1 MEQMEL
7 FCMNLSVV
15 RTSFSSKT
23 LALTLLFLS
32 ALANA
37 AEYIGGDVFPR
48 SAQDNQLLPQDIIL
62 IEQFISGE
70 IEPTELE
77 RRLVDTYPLG
87 AGDGVIDNNDLDLIN
102 QALVGNIALPTVNT
116 GPAPT
121 LNHPGF
127 SNTTLN
133 PLPLTGTAPANSTV
147 NVYVNNVLQGVT
159 QVPSD
164 GSYSVNVPLVDENNR
179 IFVIATSGSIVSDYS
194 NSLDISYQNT
204 ASRTLSGSLSGTVV
218 LTPGIPAQ
226 PYLVT
231 GSDLVVPT
239 TAKLIIQPGTEIKF
253 AAARKIVAN
262 GTLSVRG
269 SASSKVRFVSSNA
282 TPSRGA
288 WGGIV
293 INSTSINSKIENAFI
308 ESSVQGVLVSGA
320 AVLLKKNVINYF
332 SGDGIKLT
340 GSGASA
346 SIIEGNIIDNLND
359 TVQCLTIDASS
370 PTVIENTLTNCAK
383 GISIVGNSSPSI
395 TSNNVIT
402 SNVNG
407 ISFTSPT
414 LTTNPVITGNQ
425 IFSNTTSNITAT
437 GFPSGAQNIRINAT
451 NNWWGSVTP
460 NVIAGTISD
469 LSDSTSLTTRPTVDY
484 ANYLDAVG
492 GSPVPGNYLLGQF
505 TATTTT
511 LTAGGIYDVLGLISV
526 PSGKTL
532 IIPAG
537 TTLRFHTVN
546 NLTVDGTLLVQGT
559 SSNKVILTSA
569 RATPA
574 RGDWNTIWIRGGA
587 GSIIEN
593 ANIEYATYGIFIENT
608 SAQIKNNHIR
618 YFSSDG
624 IYVKTASASASI
636 IEGNI
641 VDNVNNTLDCLTID
655 ASSPTIIGNTLT
667 NCAKGISIVGNSS
680 PSITG
685 NNVITSNVNGI
696 SFTSSTLTTNPVI
709 TGNQI
714 FSNTTSNITATGFPS
729 GAQNIRINA
738 TNNWWGSTTPNVI
751 AETISDLSDS
761 ASLTTRPTVDYANYL
776 DAVGGSPVSG
786 NYLLGQFT
794 ATTTLTAG
802 GTYDVLGLVTVPSGK
817 TLIIPAGTTLRFH
830 TVNNLTVDGTL
841 LVQGTSSNKVTLTS
855 ARATPA
861 RGDWG
866 TIWVKGGTGSII
878 ENANIE
884 YATYGIF
891 IENTSAQIK
900 NNYIRYFSSD
910 GIHVKTASASASIIE
925 GNVIDNLNNTLDCLT
940 VSNSSP
946 TIIGNTLTNCNIG
959 LSVVNN
965 SSPLVNGNNIISGNK
980 YGIKFTTATLTTL
993 PVINGNQILA
1003 NTTDNVDVRGY
1014 PTGGNKLKLNAKGN
1028 WWGTTNFTSIM
1039 GSIYDLNNDSDST
1052 VLPTVDFSN
1061 PLDGPNGTAIA
1072 GTFFNGLINTD
1083 TTFISGETYLIIGS
1097 TFVSANKT
1105 LTIPAGTTLK
1115 FYGESHLV
1123 VDGTL
1128 NIQGTTNDP
1137 VLLTSGRAVKN
1148 RGDWKGIWIRNGSV
1162 GSTIQNAIIEYNES
1176 GILLDTAAALISGN
1190 TIRQFENDGIY
1201 LQGAGATASFIEDN
1215 IIDNLNDTGYCVVTD
1230 TSSPTIR
1237 GNKLINCET
1246 GLYVV
1251 NSSSPV
1257 VNANN
1262 IISSNNNGIKFSTAK
1277 LTTLPVINGNQIFA
1291 NITNNVDVRNY
1302 PTGGNKLKLNAKG
1315 NWWGTTNLTTIMGLI
1330 YDLNNDS
1337 DSAVLPTVD
1346 FGNPLDGPNGSAIP
1360 GNFLNGIINADTTF
1374 ISGETY
1380 LIIGSTFVAANK
1392 TLTIPAGTTLKF
1404 YGKSD
1409 LVVDGT
1415 LLVQGTVN
1423 SPVVLTSGRATQN
1436 KDDWRDIWI
1445 RSSSVGSVIQ
1455 NAIIEYNY
1463 RGILLANAAASING
1477 NTIRQFENDGIY
1489 LQSAGATTSV
1499 VENNII
1505 DNLDDTGYCIT
1516 VDTSSPTIRGNKL
1529 TNCGTGLY
1537 VVKNSSPVVNGNN
1550 IISGNNYGI
1559 KFSAATL
1566 TTLPVINSN
1575 QIFTNTTYNL
1585 DATGYPTGSNELTIN
1600 ATGNWWGT
1608 TDVALLANEIYDLND
1623 SPAATNLPL
1632 VNINGLL
1639 AVDGTIAAG
1648 NYLAGQLPD
1657 TILVSNT
1664 TYNIV
1669 GSVTVPTGNTLTIQP
1684 GAILKF
1690 LSGTKLTIN
1699 GSLNVLGE
1707 SSQPVI
1713 FTSVEVS
1720 PAVSDWNGIL
1730 INTGATNVSL
1740 SNVIVQYASNG
1751 IYIDKTSSVV
1761 NITDSLIQLCD
1772 IGIYINGTT
1781 NPVLSNNRIVGNA
1794 KYGVH
1799 INGNNNDLTDPKPV
1813 LNNNDIYSNTTRNIN
1828 VANYTAAPTVKMD
1841 VTNNWWGTATPTFTG
1856 NMLNYSP
1863 VLTSASLAPTIKS
1876 HSLTNTYFSPN
1887 SDTVQDN
1894 VILTSLLSETAEWT
1908 VSVQNLN
1915 NGELVRNYNGSD
1927 LNALMSWDGLDVNG
1941 QLLPDGR
1948 YGLRVHT
1955 IAGSRSGIS
1964 LYREFVLDTIAPTL
1978 QLDPLLALIPQ
1989 RNVNKV
1995 LINGSA
2001 NDQNFLNYS
2010 VAYTNNLLPVL
2021 WNNLASNIVNNVND
2035 SLLASW
2041 VVGNTVGA
2049 PSIANG
2055 QYTVRLTVQDLA
2067 GNRSIVTSP
2076 VTIDNLS
2083 IANVSVQNVVNLR
2096 NDVSG
2101 TINFNMNVPGVVT
2114 VNIYSI
2120 TGGITSTPVKT
2131 LTIDGISGV
2140 NSVNWDGR
2148 DQLGNKVTDVG
2159 YLFVITGSD
2168 GTRYGRY
2175 DESAVSISTQATFTS
2190 INTQCDAK
2198 RNIFASFSVTAPQ
2211 PGTAGIQ
2218 LSTPN
2223 GTIYPFGVNGKPV
2236 PEGTTIMY
2244 WDCRDPVTGALAT
2257 FPASQT
2263 AAFFRFPPNTILVEG
2278 YDTLPKISGSGS
2290 NVEVKTDPYLI
2301 YLSYG
2306 QFTKIRYALEL
2317 FEVSSAQVDIKLLP
2331 PGILNIDDASAIN
2344 VFSGIQPAGE
2354 HEVTWSGVLS
2364 GPDSAQRITGSTE
2377 GAYTF
2382 AIKVTS
2388 NGVSSLYRG
2397 TLSVY
2402 Q

>member
-1 MEQMEL
+1 
-7 FCMNLSVV
+7 MNLSVF
-15 RTSFSSKT
+15 RTFLSYKFLT
-23 LALTLLFLS
+23 LTLLFLS
-32 ALANA
+32 PFANA

-62 IEQFISGE
+62 IEQFILGE

-77 RRLVDTYPLG
+77 RRIVDVFPLG

-102 QALVGNIALPTVNT
+102 QALVGNITLPTVNT
-116 GPAPT
+116 GPAPI

-133 PLPLTGTAPANSTV
+133 PLPLTGTASPNSTA
-147 NVYVNNVLQGVT
+147 NVYVNDVLQEVV
-159 QVPSD
+159 QVPSN
-164 GSYSVNVPLVDENNR
+164 GSYSVNVPLFDGSNR

-194 NSLDISYQNT
+194 NNLDINYQNT
-204 ASRTLSGSLSGTVV
+204 VSRTLSGSLSGTVV

-231 GSDLVVPT
+231 GSDLTVPS

-253 AAARKIVAN
+253 AAARKIIAN
-262 GTLSVRG
+262 GTLLVRG
-269 SASSKVRFVSSNA
+269 SISSKVRFVSSNT
-282 TPSRGA
+282 TPARGA

-308 ESSVQGVLVSGA
+308 ESPVQGVLVSGA
-320 AVLLKKNVINYF
+320 AVLLKKNVIGYF

-346 SIIEGNIIDNLND
+346 SIVEGNIIDNLND
-359 TVQCLTIDASS
+359 TVQ
-370 PTVIENTLTNCAK
+370 
-383 GISIVGNSSPSI
+383 
-395 TSNNVIT
+395 
-402 SNVNG
+402 
-407 ISFTSPT
+407 
-414 LTTNPVITGNQ
+414 
-425 IFSNTTSNITAT
+425 
-437 GFPSGAQNIRINAT
+437 
-451 NNWWGSVTP
+451 
-460 NVIAGTISD
+460 
-469 LSDSTSLTTRPTVDY
+469 
-484 ANYLDAVG
+484 
-492 GSPVPGNYLLGQF
+492 
-505 TATTTT
+505 
-511 LTAGGIYDVLGLISV
+511 
-526 PSGKTL
+526 
-532 IIPAG
+532 
-537 TTLRFHTVN
+537 
-546 NLTVDGTLLVQGT
+546 
-559 SSNKVILTSA
+559 
-569 RATPA
+569 
-574 RGDWNTIWIRGGA
+574 
-587 GSIIEN
+587 
-593 ANIEYATYGIFIENT
+593 
-608 SAQIKNNHIR
+608 
-618 YFSSDG
+618 
-624 IYVKTASASASI
+624 
-636 IEGNI
+636 
-641 VDNVNNTLDCLTID
+641 CLTID

-685 NNVITSNVNGI
+685 NNVVTSNVNGI

-714 FSNTTSNITATGFPS
+714 FSNTTSNIAATGFPS

-738 TNNWWGSTTPNVI
+738 TNNWWGSSTPSVI
-751 AETISDLSDS
+751 AGTIGDLSDNYS
-761 ASLTTRPTVDYANYL
+761 ATTIATVDFSNYL
-776 DAVGGSPVSG
+776 DGASGSSVPG
-786 NYLLGQFT
+786 NYLLGQLT
-794 ATTTLTAG
+794 ATNTTLTAG
-802 GTYDVLGLVTVPSGK
+802 ATYDVLGVVFVPAGK
-817 TLIIPAGTTLRFH
+817 TLIIPAGTKLRFH
-830 TVNNLTVDGTL
+830 TFNYITVDGTL
-841 LVQGTSSNKVTLTS
+841 LVQGSSSNKVEFFS
-855 ARATPA
+855 GKGTPV

-866 TIWVKGGTGSII
+866 GIWIRGGAGSVV
-878 ENANIE
+878 ENASIE
-884 YATYGIF
+884 YAKYGVYV
-891 IENTSAQIK
+891 EDASAQIK
-900 NNYIRYFSSD
+900 NNNIRNFSTSGIYI
-910 GIHVKTASASASIIE
+910 KTATANASIVENNI
-925 GNVIDNLNNTLDCLT
+925 IDNLNDTLQCLT
-940 VSNSSP
+940 VDASSP
-946 TIIGNTLTNCNIG
+946 TIIGNTLTNCATGISIVG
-959 LSVVNN
+959 N
-965 SSPLVNGNNIISGNK
+965 SSPSITGNNVITSNLN
-980 YGIKFTTATLTTL
+980 GITFTSATLTTA
-993 PVINGNQILA
+993 PVITGNQIFS
-1003 NTTDNVDVRGY
+1003 NTTSNIAA
-1014 PTGGNKLKLNAKGN
+1014 TGFPSGAQNIRINATNN
-1028 WWGTTNFTSIM
+1028 WWGSSTPSVIAGTIGDLSDNYSATTIA
-1039 GSIYDLNNDSDST
+1039 
-1052 VLPTVDFSN
+1052 TVDFAN
-1061 PLDGPNGTAIA
+1061 YLDGATGSPVVGDYLVGQLTAATTTLTA
-1072 GTFFNGLINTD
+1072 GT
-1083 TTFISGETYLIIGS
+1083 TYDVLGVV
-1097 TFVSANKT
+1097 FVPAGKT
-1105 LTIPAGTTLK
+1105 LIIPAGTKLRFHT
-1115 FYGESHLV
+1115 FNYIT

-1128 NIQGTTNDP
+1128 LVQGSSSNK
-1137 VLLTSGRAVKN
+1137 VEFFSGKGTPA
-1148 RGDWKGIWIRNGSV
+1148 RGDWGGIWIRGGAGSV
-1162 GSTIQNAIIEYNES
+1162 VENASIEYAKYGVYVEDASAWIKSNTVRNFSVS
-1176 GILLDTAAALISGN
+1176 GIYIKT
-1190 TIRQFENDGIY
+1190 
-1201 LQGAGATASFIEDN
+1201 ATANASIVENN
-1215 IIDNLNDTGYCVVTD
+1215 IIDNLNDT
-1230 TSSPTIR
+1230 
-1237 GNKLINCET
+1237 
-1246 GLYVV
+1246 
-1251 NSSSPV
+1251 
-1257 VNANN
+1257 
-1262 IISSNNNGIKFSTAK
+1262 
-1277 LTTLPVINGNQIFA
+1277 
-1291 NITNNVDVRNY
+1291 
-1302 PTGGNKLKLNAKG
+1302 
-1315 NWWGTTNLTTIMGLI
+1315 
-1330 YDLNNDS
+1330 
-1337 DSAVLPTVD
+1337 
-1346 FGNPLDGPNGSAIP
+1346 
-1360 GNFLNGIINADTTF
+1360 
-1374 ISGETY
+1374 
-1380 LIIGSTFVAANK
+1380 
-1392 TLTIPAGTTLKF
+1392 
-1404 YGKSD
+1404 
-1409 LVVDGT
+1409 
-1415 LLVQGTVN
+1415 VQC
-1423 SPVVLTSGRATQN
+1423 L
-1436 KDDWRDIWI
+1436 
-1445 RSSSVGSVIQ
+1445 
-1455 NAIIEYNY
+1455 
-1463 RGILLANAAASING
+1463 
-1477 NTIRQFENDGIY
+1477 
-1489 LQSAGATTSV
+1489 
-1499 VENNII
+1499 
-1505 DNLDDTGYCIT
+1505 T
-1516 VDTSSPTIRGNKL
+1516 VDTSSPTIRGNTL
-1529 TNCGTGLY
+1529 TNCATGISI
-1537 VVKNSSPVVNGNN
+1537 VGNSSPSITGNN

-1566 TTLPVINSN
+1566 TTLPVINGN

-1585 DATGYPTGSNELTIN
+1585 DATGYATGSNALTIN

-1608 TDVALLANEIYDLND
+1608 TDVALVANKIYDLND
-1623 SPAATNLPL
+1623 SPEAARLPL

-1684 GAILKF
+1684 GATLKF
-1690 LSGTKLTIN
+1690 LSGTKLIIN

-1707 SSQPVI
+1707 SNQPVI
-1713 FTSVEVS
+1713 FTTVKVS

-1740 SNVIVQYASNG
+1740 KNAIVQYASNG

-1761 NITDSLIQLCD
+1761 TITDSLIQLCD
-1772 IGIYINGTT
+1772 IGVYINGTT
-1781 NPVLSNNRIVGNA
+1781 NPVLTKNRIVTNA

-1813 LNNNDIYSNTTRNIN
+1813 LNNNDIYANTTRNIN
-1828 VANYTAAPTVKMD
+1828 VANYIATPTVKMD

-1856 NMLNYSP
+1856 NTLNYSP
-1863 VLTSASLAPTIKS
+1863 VLISASLAPTIKS

-1887 SDTVQDN
+1887 NDTVQDN
-1894 VILTSLLSETAEWT
+1894 VILTSLLSETAAWT

-1915 NGELVRNYNGSD
+1915 NGEIVRSYNGSD

-1941 QLLPDGR
+1941 QLMPDGR

-1955 IAGSRSGIS
+1955 IAASRSGIG
-1964 LYREFVLDTIAPTL
+1964 LYREFVLDTVAPTL
-1978 QLDPLLALIPQ
+1978 QLDPLPALMPQ
-1989 RNVNKV
+1989 RNVNTV

-2035 SLLASW
+2035 SFLASW
-2041 VVGNTVGA
+2041 IVGNTVGA

-2067 GNRSIVTSP
+2067 GNKSIVTSP
-2076 VTIDNLS
+2076 ITIDNLS
-2083 IANVSVQNVVNLR
+2083 IANVSIQNAVNLSK
-2096 NDVSG
+2096 DVSG

-2120 TGGITSTPVKT
+2120 TGGITSTPVRT
-2131 LTIDGISGV
+2131 LTIEGVSGI

-2198 RNIFASFSVTAPQ
+2198 RNIFASLSVTTPQ

-2223 GTIYPFGVNGKPV
+2223 GTIYPFGVNGRPV
-2236 PEGTTIMY
+2236 PEGTTILY
-2244 WDCRDPVTGALAT
+2244 WDCRDPATGALAT

-2364 GPDSAQRITGSTE
+2364 GTESAQRTSSSTE

-2388 NGVSSLYRG
+2388 NGASSLYRG